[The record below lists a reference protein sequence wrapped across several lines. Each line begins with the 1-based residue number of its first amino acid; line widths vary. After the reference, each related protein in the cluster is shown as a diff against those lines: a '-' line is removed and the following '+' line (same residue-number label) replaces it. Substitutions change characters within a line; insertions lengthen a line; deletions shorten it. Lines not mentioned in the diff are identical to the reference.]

1 MRDARNS
8 IADDQLL
15 RQQRQAVEEAARQRE
30 AVAEVRRLLADLT
43 AATVDL
49 HRRNA
54 AALAEM
60 AKDIERLTRRLKRLG
75 TARS

>member
-1 MRDARNS
+1 VRDDRER
-8 IADDQLL
+8 IADEELL
-15 RQQRQAVEEAARQRE
+15 RAQRQAVEEAVRQRE
-30 AVAEVRRLLADLT
+30 AVSEIRRLLAELT
-43 AATVDL
+43 AQTFDL

-54 AALAEM
+54 ASLAEM

>member
-1 MRDARNS
+1 VRHEPNS
-8 IADDQLL
+8 IADDELL
-15 RQQRQAVEEAARQRE
+15 RAQRQAVEEAVRQRE

-54 AALAEM
+54 ASLAEM
-60 AKDIERLTRRLKRLG
+60 AGDIERLTRRLKRLG